1 MDVLLLS
8 KITTP
13 IIGWVTQLMG
23 WVMEGVYFLLD
34 TIGIPNIGLAIIF
47 YTIIIYMCL
56 LPITIKQQKQTRMMS
71 YMQPEISKIQ
81 NKYKGRRDQESM
93 YRMQEETNEVY
104 AKYGTSPYG
113 TCLPLILQL
122 VFLMALY
129 QVIYHIPGYISRVAS
144 IFSGLATKII
154 SIPGGAAAFC
164 NFAMDNRL
172 AISGVGSV
180 LTKTNVI
187 DGLSLMTQSQW
198 SSFAQIPEFSS
209 ISHSITEVAAK
220 SDQINY
226 FVGLNITESP
236 MGTIQSGFS
245 SGAWWLVILAIL
257 VPVLAWFTQWINYKL
272 MPQNMN
278 DASGTGASMKAM
290 NNFMPLFSAFLCLT
304 LSFGIGIY
312 WIASAV
318 VRGVQTV
325 VINRKM
331 MNVDIEALIKKNQ
344 EKAAKKAKKKK
355 DQVSQS
361 RVNEQAHT
369 NVRRIKNAKGKYT
382 NDTSVEYDYYEKTK
396 DAPENSIFS
405 KANMVRKFDEKNSAA
420 KKKRK

>member
-1 MDVLLLS
+1 MDLFLLS

-13 IIGWVTQLMG
+13 IIGWITQLMG

-71 YMQPEISKIQ
+71 YMQPEITKIQ

-104 AKYGTSPYG
+104 QKYGTSPYG

-144 IFSGLATKII
+144 VFSGLATKII
-154 SIPGGAAAFC
+154 SIPGGTAAFC
-164 NFAMDNRL
+164 NFAMDNHL
-172 AISGVGSV
+172 AVTGVGEV

-187 DGLSLMTQSQW
+187 DGLSLMTQTQW
-198 SSFAQIPEFSS
+198 AHFAQVPEFSS
-209 ISHSITEVAAK
+209 ISQSIADVAAK

-226 FVGLNITESP
+226 FAGLNITESP
-236 MGTIQSGFS
+236 MGTIQSGFA

-272 MPQNMN
+272 MPQNLN
-278 DASGTGASMKAM
+278 DNSGTGTSMKAM
-290 NNFMPLFSAFLCLT
+290 NNFMPIFSAFLCLT

-331 MNVDIEALIKKNQ
+331 MHVDIEALIKKNQ
-344 EKAAKKAKKKK
+344 EKAARKKKK
-355 DQVSQS
+355 TDVSKA

-396 DAPENSIFS
+396 DAPENSIFA
-405 KANMVRKFDEKNSAA
+405 KANMVRKFDEKNSSN
-420 KKKRK
+420 KRKRK